1 MSAPQGRLHNRV
13 ALVTGSSSGVGAAIC
28 NAYAA
33 EGALLFC
40 VDMYPSPRNK
50 INSATGKADDFNNR
64 ISGQGTHEKIRQAG
78 GEATFHK
85 ADVTKAQEVELAVR
99 ACVQKYGRLDIIV
112 NNAGI
117 AIESTHARP
126 LRAHETSEDDFDRTM
141 AINCKG
147 ESFDQLS
154 MDVICLENV
163 PPGSVRSMSIAETTV
178 EPSLSPPAFIYR
190 HIDAHDFILQSYGFR
205 LSNTHA
211 SSNSRI
217 NLRRL
222 Y

>member
-1 MSAPQGRLHNRV
+1 MSAPQGRLHDRV

-117 AIESTHARP
+117 SVESTHARP

-147 ESFDQLS
+147 ESLMKLPMSSSDLS
-154 MDVICLENV
+154 DLQWLHTCWL
-163 PPGSVRSMSIAETTV
+163 SS
-178 EPSLSPPAFIYR
+178 SLSDTRFN
-190 HIDAHDFILQSYGFR
+190 R
-205 LSNTHA
+205 LP
-211 SSNSRI
+211 
-217 NLRRL
+217 NLSAQF
-222 Y
+222 

>member
-1 MSAPQGRLHNRV
+1 MPSMSAPQGRLHDRV

-33 EGALLFC
+33 EGAFVFC

-117 AIESTHARP
+117 SVESTHARP

-147 ESFDQLS
+147 ESLMKLLIPSSDLRG
-154 MDVICLENV
+154 L
-163 PPGSVRSMSIAETTV
+163 RSFRTC
-178 EPSLSPPAFIYR
+178 SLSP
-190 HIDAHDFILQSYGFR
+190 
-205 LSNTHA
+205 
-211 SSNSRI
+211 
-217 NLRRL
+217 NLL
-222 Y
+222 NI